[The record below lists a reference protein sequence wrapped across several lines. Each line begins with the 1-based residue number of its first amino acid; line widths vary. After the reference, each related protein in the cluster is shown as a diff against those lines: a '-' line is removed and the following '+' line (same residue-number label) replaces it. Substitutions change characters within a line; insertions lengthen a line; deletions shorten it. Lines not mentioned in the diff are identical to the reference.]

1 MKRIILA
8 ILLPFF
14 FCEMNA
20 QDVFSKKRIDGDV
33 IIMTKPLKVSLP
45 WQPTIEYRLF
55 CRTDNQMINHYSLI
69 LSVESGN
76 GNLVFEKGSRLLIQT
91 ESGTTIH
98 LINNRGEGGIPF
110 YDTSGIGSW
119 ISRRVLKAN
128 TMNVYSIEYTA
139 DENDIERLTKEG
151 ISSLRIET
159 SADNINCNYNH
170 TKSQLIQDYLISSC
184 QNIYDSL
191 NPEASF

>member
-1 MKRIILA
+1 
-8 ILLPFF
+8 
-14 FCEMNA
+14 MNA

-33 IIMTKPLKVSLP
+33 IITTKPLKVSLP
-45 WQPTIEYRLF
+45 WQPTIEYRLI
-55 CRTDNQMINHYSLI
+55 CRTDNQMTNHYSLI

-98 LINNRGEGGIPF
+98 LKNNRGPGDVPY
-110 YDTSGIGSW
+110 YDTDGW
-119 ISRRVLKAN
+119 YRLISFRMQKSN
-128 TMNVYSIEYTA
+128 TMYVYSIEYTA

-151 ISSLRIET
+151 ISSMRIET
-159 SADNINCNYNH
+159 SADNINCNYNQ
-170 TKSQLIQDYLISSC
+170 TKSQLIQEYFISSRH
-184 QNIYDSL
+184 NIYDSL